1 MLERMRKESEKLIRL
16 RRRVSK
22 RVTGWLKKRQV
33 RWKRKILVRK

>member
-22 RVTGWLKKRQV
+22 RVTGWLKKQQV
-33 RWKRKILVRK
+33 RGERKILVRK